1 MHATKKT
8 PGYQP
13 GAIQLSSHCAES
25 ASQHMGSRTTSA
37 SASALTATPHVPQQ
51 ASHLAFASSEAGRP
65 QGGPALVTTAN
76 NFVNFAS
83 SQVSDVQ
90 PKTTPKARQ
99 QRHQRHQARGVL
111 RSFTGLK
118 RVESCGA
125 CSVRPGGTVDVHR
138 GGFSGLATCGS
149 VWACPV
155 CSAKIQH
162 QRREELQQL
171 VAWAQEQGYSV
182 VFGTMTL
189 RHNRDQTLR
198 DLWDTLSVCHQRVAQ
213 DRAVRDL
220 RKHLGF
226 VGYVRAVEVTRGD
239 AGWHPH
245 IHSVYLLRGDA
256 TDAEID
262 ELADT
267 EFAVWRRTA
276 MRGIVRYRRHYE
288 VAGKMLPDKTSA
300 YTIPIG
306 APVRR
311 RYELKRVT
319 APQQAFSDY
328 FAKTVYE
335 ETEAAGGR
343 SAATAM
349 AYEMA
354 GSATKT
360 ARRASR
366 TPFQILADLVAAG
379 AGDLIAS
386 GEDVAHI
393 EGDLRLWW
401 EYESA
406 SYRRR
411 ALTWSRGLK
420 KRAGIGEKSDE
431 EIAEGAPDDE
441 DAGPLFAIANWKRDI
456 APRPVL
462 GSWLLAAIEDGGAAA
477 GLDFCAKFDIETLH
491 ADHERAVADRQS
503 MRRISIEAAERGR
516 LNSDRGIDAFRAA
529 HEQRV
534 ATGGDDWREK
544 GRADFEEWSAKN
556 DGIGADDA
564 WRAAEAFERLGG
576 RLSRAAWAG
585 IYRKLAS
592 EIYF

>member
-1 MHATKKT
+1 MHAMKKT
-8 PGYQP
+8 PGCKP
-13 GAIQLSSHCAES
+13 GANQLSSHCAES
-25 ASQHMGSRTTSA
+25 ASQHMGFCTTSA
-37 SASALTATPHVPQQ
+37 SGFPPVPRNGVAAAVAAASPLPSMPGTA
-51 ASHLAFASSEAGRP
+51 EGRP
-65 QGGPALVTTAN
+65 LVITAN
-76 NFVNFAS
+76 NFVNSAS

-90 PKTTPKARQ
+90 PKTAPKAPKARQ

-111 RSFTGLK
+111 HAITALP
-118 RVESCGA
+118 RVEACGA

-138 GGFSGLATCGS
+138 GGYAGLATCGS

-162 QRREELQQL
+162 RRRSELQQL
-171 VAWAQEQGYSV
+171 VDWAQGQGYSV

-189 RHNRDQTLR
+189 RHNADQALQ

-213 DRAVRDL
+213 DRAVREL
-220 RKHLGF
+220 RKDLGF

-239 AGWHPH
+239 HGWHPH
-245 IHSVYLLRGDA
+245 IHSLYLLRGDA
-256 TDAEID
+256 TDEEID

-267 EFAVWRRTA
+267 EFAVWKRTA
-276 MRGIVRYRRHYE
+276 MRGVTRYRRYYE
-288 VAGKMLPDKTSA
+288 VAGKTIPDKTTA

-306 APVRR
+306 APVRE

-319 APQQAFSDY
+319 SPEQAFSDY
-328 FAKTVYE
+328 FAKAVYE
-335 ETEAAGGR
+335 EKQAAGGR

-349 AYEMA
+349 AYEMS

-360 ARRASR
+360 ARRTSR

-386 GEDVAHI
+386 GEDISHI
-393 EGDLRLWW
+393 TDDLQAWA

-420 KRAGIGEKSDE
+420 KRAGIGETSDE
-431 EIAEGAPDDE
+431 EIAEDASDDD
-441 DAGPLFAIANWKRDI
+441 DAGPLFAIANWRRDV

-462 GSWLLAAIEDGGAAA
+462 GSWLLAAIEDGGRDA
-477 GLDFCAKFDIETLH
+477 GLDFCAKFDIEVLH

-503 MRRISIEAAERGR
+503 MRRISIEAAERGH
-516 LNSDRGIDAFRAA
+516 LNSDRGIAAFRSA
-529 HEQRV
+529 HERRV
-534 ATGGDDWREK
+534 ATGGDDWRTDQ
-544 GRADFEEWSAKN
+544 ADFAEWST
-556 DGIGADDA
+556 DA
-564 WRAAEAFERLGG
+564 ATGDQLWAAAEAFERLGG

-585 IYRKLAS
+585 LYRKLAS
-592 EIYF
+592 EIHF